1 MAAGERAIGVLDQIP
16 KGEGRTFAVD
26 GVEIAVFHTR
36 AGEVFATQPDCPHRG
51 GPLADGLLDAGKVV
65 CPLHDRAYDLRT
77 GQELGAECRLRTFPV
92 RAAAD
97 GTILVAVGGRRD
109 GEELLIRAREG
120 DRG

>member
-1 MAAGERAIGVLDQIP
+1 MATSERAIGSLEQIP

-36 AGEVFATQPDCPHRG
+36 TGEVFATQPDCPHRG
-51 GPLADGLLDAGKVV
+51 GPLADGLLDASKVL

-92 RAAAD
+92 RAASD
-97 GTILVAVGGRRD
+97 GTILVGVGDPQD
-109 GEELLIRAREG
+109 GGERLIRAREPN
-120 DRG
+120 RG